1 MRRKKKE
8 IIEWGSVKL
17 RVVEQE
23 RCDAC
28 YWNTADGCKSPPCAR
43 GRVARRRK
51 SSRMKRKTSRKK
63 TTTSNNVKPD
73 NRATPG

>member
-8 IIEWGSVKL
+8 IIEWGCVKL

-28 YWNTADGCKSPPCAR
+28 YWNTADGCKSPPDFEKYSGGCSYYE
-43 GRVARRRK
+43 RVD
-51 SSRMKRKTSRKK
+51 KR
-63 TTTSNNVKPD
+63 NVVFIEEKE
-73 NRATPG
+73 